1 MTDYYQILGIS
12 KSSSEDEIKKAYRK
26 KAKEY
31 HPDRNENNPQAEEK
45 FKKVSEAYAV
55 LSDKDKRKQYD
66 QFGDTDFHK
75 RYSQEDIF
83 RGFDVNEILRG
94 FGMGGFGGGGGGG
107 MEDFF
112 RGHGF
117 GGPGHGP
124 MKGQDIQSRLDISFE
139 DAVLGSEKKL
149 SMRLPT
155 GLEEVQVKIP
165 PGVKTGSNLRL
176 AGKGQ
181 PSPNGGPKGD
191 LFLKITAGSH
201 PIYKRDGKNIL
212 LDQEIKLSEAMLGTS
227 LDIPTLF
234 GTKSLKVPAGTQSHS
249 KFRMKGLGVPSALS
263 PGDQIVTLK
272 VVYPKDLN
280 EDQKKLAKELKDLGL

>member
-1 MTDYYQILGIS
+1 MNDYYQILGIP
-12 KSSSEDEIKKAYRK
+12 KTSSEDEIKKAYRK

-45 FKKVSEAYAV
+45 FKKISEAYAV

-94 FGMGGFGGGGGGG
+94 FGMGGFGGGG

-117 GGPGHGP
+117 AGQNPGP
-124 MKGQDIQSRLDISFE
+124 MKGQDIQSRLEISFE
-139 DAVLGSEKKL
+139 DAALGAEKNL
-149 SMRLPT
+149 SMRLPG

-176 AGKGQ
+176 VGKGQ

-191 LFLKITAGSH
+191 LYLKLQVGSH
-201 PIYKRDGKNIL
+201 PLFKRDGKNIL
-212 LDQEIKLSEAMLGTS
+212 IDREIKLSEAMLGTS

-249 KFRMKGLGVPSALS
+249 KLRMKGLGVPSALG

-272 VVYPKDLN
+272 AVYPK
-280 EDQKKLAKELKDLGL
+280 ELTDKQKDLATSLKESGL